1 MHQIKKLFSR
11 ENIRFFAALNL
22 GLFILAAGI
31 HFFKSPN
38 HFAMGG
44 TSGISIIAATLWP
57 QLDVG
62 TFMFLVNAVL
72 VVFGLIFLGA
82 KSMGVTIYSSF
93 ALSAFVSLLGKLW
106 PMVQPFTSDT
116 FLELCYAVILPAAG
130 SAIIFNIGAS
140 SGGTDIV
147 AMVLA
152 QKTHLEIGKALLLSD
167 FLIAVIAGGL
177 YGVRTGLYC
186 VLGLLVKAL
195 LVDSAI
201 ESINVRK
208 KVTIVS
214 QRSDDICT
222 YIMNTLHRGA
232 TVFTA
237 HGAFSGEE
245 ERVITT
251 VLNRRQAL
259 ILRNYIRRTDPHAF
273 ITIVNSSETIG
284 KGFRAI

>member
-57 QLDVG
+57 QLNVG

-214 QRSDDICT
+214 PRSDDICA

>member
-214 QRSDDICT
+214 PRSDDICT